1 MSKSRY
7 VLQVHVGAFS
17 NLYEALSIEASK
29 QTTAADIVACIA
41 EKLGLSLPRD
51 LELAEVVHNATGEEC
66 KERHLGPDEFPVQLQ
81 LQWPQQDTHRF
92 CLRERLS
99 AQTALSLPGTNS
111 ADAHLLQ
118 DYFLRFLYHQPRDR
132 DYSDLCQLP
141 DLTEQT
147 LLENLKARFERSHIY
162 TYVGSILIAVNPFK
176 FYPIYNPKYVRL
188 YQNRRLGDLPPHIFA
203 VADAA
208 YHAMLRSHSSQCVVI
223 SGESGSGKTESANL
237 LLHHLTALSQKGS
250 YGRGVEQTILSAGP
264 VLEAFGNAKTKH
276 NNNSSRF
283 GKFIQVNYRE
293 NGMVHGA
300 VVQKYLLEKSRIV
313 SQAKKER
320 NYHVFYYLLAGA
332 SKEEREEL
340 HLTRPE
346 DYYYLNQ
353 SQCYTLE
360 GTDEAQEYTKLMES
374 MRMVGFNLD
383 KRKRL
388 IRVLSAVLHLGN
400 IEFSKKSTYHSDEA
414 VQVKNPEVLSLIS
427 SLLGVKEETL
437 NSALTTKRA
446 KAPGETLVISYKM
459 PEAVATRDAMAKC
472 LYGALFDWIVMQVNH
487 ALLSAKDLREHKGNS
502 ISVLDIFGFEDFGDH
517 NNFEQFCINF
527 ANEHLQYYFN
537 QHVFKYEQEEYQK
550 EGIQWKNIEFTD
562 NTGCLNL
569 IEGKPHGLLC
579 LLNDQC
585 NFSGATNAMLLQKFV
600 NHHKKNPFYDMPQK
614 RENAFLVHHYAGK
627 VKYQIKDFKEKNL
640 DLMRPDV
647 VMVLKSSSV
656 ALVRELVGADPVA
669 LFRWAILR
677 AFFRSYHAL
686 RRTTSQSQGRTN
698 HSSKRPSSMYRGR
711 HSGDAYSNSNQVSS
725 RRPSFGTGAC
735 PGNFGATS
743 CPVHRGNTH
752 LCASEASV
760 LERANQIMMKNKN
773 TRSRNRVDKGLKNLQ
788 SVKTVVGKTHPH
800 PQRTGR
806 KPPTVTAQFQV
817 SLSHLMEAL
826 NQANPFFVRCIK
838 SNAGKVPCSFDEG
851 VILQQLRYTGMLETV
866 RIRQSGYSVRLPFEE
881 FIQRYRVLLPRG
893 LISSRSD
900 IRDFL
905 LRINLDRNNYQM
917 GKTKVFLRES
927 EKLKLDE
934 LLHLQILQ
942 RIITV
947 QRYIRAWL
955 QRRHFRMLRAAVIRL
970 QCHARGFLLRRRLAA
985 ERAQHEAA
993 IVVQRSWRRYRNTR
1007 RVHQLHHSMV
1017 PFQAA
1022 CRGYLFRRRFSH
1034 SQQQRQVSAF
1044 RGQKEPLLPNGI
1056 AGVEQR
1062 LRRSIDSEESTH
1074 EDSEN
1079 ESLASEG
1086 GGNGLAS
1093 PPLSPGA
1100 EGLVTMRGEGT
1111 FREKKNLIHKL
1122 STSEAS
1128 NLSIKG
1134 KEMQKVPVRKCLS
1147 EITPD
1152 NSFNKEVPEPQKK
1165 RSPSGSSQQN
1175 NVQDDSN
1182 LGLVKEEMKGPLHKA
1197 RKHLKTF
1204 IGSKKDKKENRD
1216 DTDESG
1222 GEDALSLRPEGLCTE
1237 PMPGERKESMSH
1249 SLKPFSTRS
1258 KSELCSVCK
1267 RSMTLFINQGTKCSR
1282 CKLLFHLECKYFA
1295 EKVPCRGSA
1304 CAGGGEPTPPAR
1316 SHKLNRT
1323 PSLSVE
1329 TGMYQPQ
1336 TTVQSQQ
1343 GMHTLQQQQ
1352 QQGGSWN
1359 VTRTAE
1365 FKDPGDILITDVSE
1379 LTNLD
1384 SFLVKKVGYLSSS
1397 SKKRDSAV
1405 DMVFKKA
1412 LKSFKSNLIST
1423 YSVAAQD
1430 GRLCLRYKDLTDH
1443 FEQVARSVIEQ
1454 ECSSKAFPLTMAV
1467 NAFRVFLDEFRNI
1480 YRSENKPK
1488 SKGKKRKRKK
1498 KASQLI
1504 EHCGHIFALV
1514 VINIPTACEVCSNS
1528 LWLTERG
1535 LVCQGC
1541 KLTCHKKCYQKVS
1554 SSCRDVNILQGRKVF
1569 GVPLDRLVGDD
1580 VRIPVVVERLIT
1592 TIELKGLYVEGIYRK
1607 SGITSRVT
1615 QLKQDMDDDPE
1626 GVDLDSYPIH
1636 VLTATLKAFFRDMP
1650 EPLMTFE
1657 LYESF
1662 LLATNFQDPEERAQA
1677 IFAETKKLPP
1687 AHYDLFERLAFHLA
1701 RVAQHQEFNRMSP
1714 ESLAIVFAPCILRTN
1729 KRLQAQDTLDCVNKQ
1744 TICVRCIIQ
1753 EQLKKVQNTL
1763 ADIDTLDTA
1772 VSTVVT
1778 RLSSLRSSRLSLA
1791 VETNGSQLPPQSSVR
1806 DDDDEEAI
1814 LTLQIENLEKEKAML
1829 TTVLPTLALS
1839 GSDDDLLS
1847 TDMDSA
1853 AGSLDDVRPFD
1864 EASALGD
1871 QRHHPK
1877 TRVSTPLRR
1886 LQPARFPPGGGPSG
1900 SASGISASV
1909 SDTSVVSLYKP
1920 TEVDDEAIMV

>member
-1 MSKSRY
+1 MSYAALHPKNGYLLRERRPTSLDSRSDCAWRC
-7 VLQVHVGAFS
+7 VMGGLRPVTWGLKQPCLRAAMCCKCMWGAFS

-99 AQTALSLPGTNS
+99 AQTALALPGTNS

-188 YQNRRLGDLPPHIFA
+188 
-203 VADAA
+203 
-208 YHAMLRSHSSQCVVI
+208 QCVVI

-313 SQAKKER
+313 SQAKKE
-320 NYHVFYYLLAGA
+320 H
-332 SKEEREEL
+332 
-340 HLTRPE
+340 
-346 DYYYLNQ
+346 YYYLNQ

-446 KAPGETLVISYKM
+446 KAPRG
-459 PEAVATRDAMAKC
+459 D
-472 LYGALFDWIVMQVNH
+472 
-487 ALLSAKDLREHKGNS
+487 GNS

-686 RRTTSQSQGRTN
+686 RRTTSHSQGRTN
-698 HSSKRPSSMYRGR
+698 HGSKRPSSMYRGR
-711 HSGDAYSNSNQVSS
+711 HSGDAYSK
-725 RRPSFGTGAC
+725 RPSLGTGAC
-735 PGNFGATS
+735 PGSFAATS

-970 QCHARGFLLRRRLAA
+970 QCHARGYLLRRRLAV

-1017 PFQAA
+1017 AFQAA
-1022 CRGYLFRRRFSH
+1022 CRGCLFRRRLAN
-1034 SQQQRQVSAF
+1034 SQQQRQGSAF

-1100 EGLVTMRGEGT
+1100 EGSVTMRGEGT

-1147 EITPD
+1147 EIAPD
-1152 NSFNKEVPEPQKK
+1152 NSFNKEVPEQQKK

-1222 GEDALSLRPEGLCTE
+1222 GEDALSLRSEGLCTE

-1267 RSMTLFINQGTKCSR
+1267 RSMTLFINQGTKCS
-1282 CKLLFHLECKYFA
+1282 LFSQEDC
-1295 EKVPCRGSA
+1295 S
-1304 CAGGGEPTPPAR
+1304 EP
-1316 SHKLNRT
+1316 
-1323 PSLSVE
+1323 
-1329 TGMYQPQ
+1329 
-1336 TTVQSQQ
+1336 
-1343 GMHTLQQQQ
+1343 
-1352 QQGGSWN
+1352 
-1359 VTRTAE
+1359 
-1365 FKDPGDILITDVSE
+1365 
-1379 LTNLD
+1379 
-1384 SFLVKKVGYLSSS
+1384 
-1397 SKKRDSAV
+1397 
-1405 DMVFKKA
+1405 
-1412 LKSFKSNLIST
+1412 
-1423 YSVAAQD
+1423 
-1430 GRLCLRYKDLTDH
+1430 
-1443 FEQVARSVIEQ
+1443 
-1454 ECSSKAFPLTMAV
+1454 
-1467 NAFRVFLDEFRNI
+1467 
-1480 YRSENKPK
+1480 
-1488 SKGKKRKRKK
+1488 
-1498 KASQLI
+1498 
-1504 EHCGHIFALV
+1504 
-1514 VINIPTACEVCSNS
+1514 
-1528 LWLTERG
+1528 
-1535 LVCQGC
+1535 
-1541 KLTCHKKCYQKVS
+1541 
-1554 SSCRDVNILQGRKVF
+1554 
-1569 GVPLDRLVGDD
+1569 
-1580 VRIPVVVERLIT
+1580 
-1592 TIELKGLYVEGIYRK
+1592 
-1607 SGITSRVT
+1607 
-1615 QLKQDMDDDPE
+1615 
-1626 GVDLDSYPIH
+1626 
-1636 VLTATLKAFFRDMP
+1636 
-1650 EPLMTFE
+1650 
-1657 LYESF
+1657 
-1662 LLATNFQDPEERAQA
+1662 
-1677 IFAETKKLPP
+1677 
-1687 AHYDLFERLAFHLA
+1687 
-1701 RVAQHQEFNRMSP
+1701 
-1714 ESLAIVFAPCILRTN
+1714 
-1729 KRLQAQDTLDCVNKQ
+1729 
-1744 TICVRCIIQ
+1744 
-1753 EQLKKVQNTL
+1753 
-1763 ADIDTLDTA
+1763 
-1772 VSTVVT
+1772 
-1778 RLSSLRSSRLSLA
+1778 
-1791 VETNGSQLPPQSSVR
+1791 
-1806 DDDDEEAI
+1806 
-1814 LTLQIENLEKEKAML
+1814 
-1829 TTVLPTLALS
+1829 
-1839 GSDDDLLS
+1839 
-1847 TDMDSA
+1847 
-1853 AGSLDDVRPFD
+1853 
-1864 EASALGD
+1864 
-1871 QRHHPK
+1871 
-1877 TRVSTPLRR
+1877 
-1886 LQPARFPPGGGPSG
+1886 
-1900 SASGISASV
+1900 
-1909 SDTSVVSLYKP
+1909 
-1920 TEVDDEAIMV
+1920 

>member
-1 MSKSRY
+1 MTPNDGTKLKIRD
-7 VLQVHVGAFS
+7 
-17 NLYEALSIEASK
+17 
-29 QTTAADIVACIA
+29 TTAVSAM
-41 EKLGLSLPRD
+41 
-51 LELAEVVHNATGEEC
+51 NAKMARNCRGDVEC

-162 TYVGSILIAVNPFK
+162 TYVGSILIA
-176 FYPIYNPKYVRL
+176 YVRL

-487 ALLSAKDLREHKGNS
+487 ALLSAKDLREHRGNS

-669 LFRWAILR
+669 LTYKPQFQEAIFDVQR
-677 AFFRSYHAL
+677 EAL
-686 RRTTSQSQGRTN
+686 
-698 HSSKRPSSMYRGR
+698 
-711 HSGDAYSNSNQVSS
+711 GDAYSNSNQVSS

-917 GKTKVFLRES
+917 GKTKARVFLRES

-1165 RSPSGSSQQN
+1165 RHASTSRPSSA
-1175 NVQDDSN
+1175 
-1182 LGLVKEEMKGPLHKA
+1182 A
-1197 RKHLKTF
+1197 RRTRRRT
-1204 IGSKKDKKENRD
+1204 GMTRTSRVER
-1216 DTDESG
+1216 T
-1222 GEDALSLRPEGLCTE
+1222 ALSLRPEGLCTE

-1267 RSMTLFINQGTKCSR
+1267 RSMTLFINQGTKCS

-1343 GMHTLQQQQ
+1343 GMHTLQQQ

-1662 LLATNFQDPEERAQA
+1662 LLATNACVSFMPS
-1677 IFAETKKLPP
+1677 IVFV
-1687 AHYDLFERLAFHLA
+1687 HC
-1701 RVAQHQEFNRMSP
+1701 RVAQHQDFNRMSP

-1886 LQPARFPPGGGPSG
+1886 LQPARFPPGSGPSG